1 MVGIGRLLQCLT
13 FVFSILTSGALLRY
27 LHFPR
32 MLPFSV
38 KAFLRGNAFW
48 EWVLLFLNGNFGNG
62 FSLPFGRSGVVVIP
76 TRHVLSW
83 RRRWGLVWLLD
94 VLREHL
100 DPCLLPCSPFKFG
113 VLDSECC
120 DTYWIFELL
129 LEHHLKLRQAFTSFS
144 LSCWVFLGEPF
155 QLCVA
160 IIDGNACR
168 NTPEGLRRT
177 WDCSKALRVIK
188 DNKLNSAHG
197 FSLLDPTWAAQQ
209 NTSTT
214 LDLFDYLP
222 LTALVESEIF
232 CLHGGLSPSIE
243 TLDSVRSFDR
253 VQEVPH
259 EGPMCDL
266 LWSDPDDRCDW
277 GISSRV

>member
-1 MVGIGRLLQCLT
+1 
-13 FVFSILTSGALLRY
+13 
-27 LHFPR
+27 

-38 KAFLRGNAFW
+38 KTFLRGNAFW

-62 FSLPFGRSGVVVIP
+62 FLLPFGRSSVVVFWSHSSVIP

-100 DPCLLPCSPFKFG
+100 DHCLLPCSPFKFG
-113 VLDSECC
+113 VLDSECY

-160 IIDGNACR
+160 IINGNACR
-168 NTPEGLRRT
+168 NTPEGLRRSDT
-177 WDCSKALRVIK
+177 VAEWD
-188 DNKLNSAHG
+188 
-197 FSLLDPTWAAQQ
+197 P
-209 NTSTT
+209 
-214 LDLFDYLP
+214 
-222 LTALVESEIF
+222 
-232 CLHGGLSPSIE
+232 CLGKGPCYRDCGHELSPRYQLIRRW
-243 TLDSVRSFDR
+243 LRS
-253 VQEVPH
+253 
-259 EGPMCDL
+259 GL
-266 LWSDPDDRCDW
+266 
-277 GISSRV
+277 